1 MAYLIKKM
9 VLGATLAAT
18 ALTAAAPAEAQR
30 YRRYNRGGGDV
41 AAGAV
46 LGGIV
51 GLGIGAAIASN
62 NRDRFYD
69 RRFRGRGWRNDRFID
84 PRFGGGFGFDPRFG
98 GGFDPRF
105 GGGFD
110 PRFGGGFDPRLGGG
124 FDPRFG
130 GFGGR
135 CYTVR
140 QFDPWSG
147 RRIRTR
153 VCD

>member
-1 MAYLIKKM
+1 MSNIVKKA

-30 YRRYNRGGGDV
+30 WRRHRGNGGDV
-41 AAGAV
+41 AAGAII
-46 LGGIV
+46 GGIV

-62 NRDRFYD
+62 NRRDRYYDRGYYDRGYYD
-69 RRFRGRGWRNDRFID
+69 RRGLRGGYYDRGYAYDRGYYPQRGYGYYD
-84 PRFGGGFGFDPRFG
+84 DYRSYRP
-98 GGFDPRF
+98 
-105 GGGFD
+105 
-110 PRFGGGFDPRLGGG
+110 
-124 FDPRFG
+124 
-130 GFGGR
+130 R

-140 QFDPWSG
+140 QYDPYYG